1 MIDVTFTEVNDYAS
15 ADLVEFNYYRPDTNT
30 LGSHQTPDDAFNSDG
45 TAWGAYN
52 YGDLSWT
59 SSALRPGG
67 YAFTTLVHELGHAL
81 GLAHTHDTGGGSGL
95 FRGVTSKF
103 DFGDNNLN
111 QGIFTTMSY
120 NDGWET
126 GPDGNSWSDNYGWP
140 AGPMAFDIAAA
151 QYLYGANT
159 SYNVM
164 NNVYT
169 LPGANAAGTA
179 WICIWDAGGIDTIS
193 YGGTRN
199 VVINLT
205 AATLNNSPTGGGV
218 PSYAAN
224 IHGGFTIANR
234 VVIENAT
241 GGWGVDILTG
251 NAAANIL
258 NGRGGNDIL
267 DGRGGNDRLIGG
279 SGNDTF
285 VINSGRR
292 RAAGFRRRRSGA
304 IDGEQDSGRRLR
316 ESDLVR
322 RRGDQRHWQCGRQH
336 NPGQQRQQQAV
347 RPRRQRHS
355 QWWAPHDTSMAGS
368 ATTPSTA
375 GSATTG

>member
-1 MIDVTFTEVNDYAS
+1 M
-15 ADLVEFNYYRPDTNT
+15 
-30 LGSHQTPDDAFNSDG
+30 
-45 TAWGAYN
+45 
-52 YGDLSWT
+52 
-59 SSALRPGG
+59 
-67 YAFTTLVHELGHAL
+67 
-81 GLAHTHDTGGGSGL
+81 
-95 FRGVTSKF
+95 TSKF

-126 GPDGNSWSDNYGWP
+126 GPHGNSWSDNYGWT

-179 WICIWDAGGIDTIS
+179 WIASGMRWHRHDFLWRYTQF
-193 YGGTRN
+193 
-199 VVINLT
+199 VINLT
-205 AATLNNSPTGGGV
+205 AATLNNSPSGGGM

-251 NAAANIL
+251 NAAANML

-267 DGRGGNDRLIGG
+267 DGRLGGNDRLIGG
-279 SGNDTF
+279 TGNEPSWSTPF
-285 VINSGRR
+285 
-292 RAAGFRRRRSGA
+292 
-304 IDGEQDSGRRLR
+304 
-316 ESDLVR
+316 
-322 RRGDQRHWQCGRQH
+322 
-336 NPGQQRQQQAV
+336 
-347 RPRRQRHS
+347 
-355 QWWAPHDTSMAGS
+355 
-368 ATTPSTA
+368 ATCWRILPASIW
-375 GSATTG
+375 